1 MGSPVTDRIIDL
13 LVVGGGVNGTGIAR
27 DAVGRG
33 LSVLLV
39 ERDDLAAATSSASS
53 KLIHG
58 GLRYLEYYEFRLV
71 REALAERE
79 VLLRMAPHIIWPM
92 RFVLP
97 HAQHL
102 RPAWL
107 IRMGLWLYDHLGGR
121 TTLPGSRGLSLRRVK
136 EGQAL
141 RDTVTKG
148 FVYSDCW
155 VDDARLVAF
164 KARDAVDRGAAYQPR
179 TAMLGARREGDIWI
193 ADLQGRDGTRRH
205 VRARAIV
212 NAAGPWAAEVLGN
225 GIGVNSS
232 RRLRLIKGSHI
243 VVKKLYDGPHAYIL
257 QNEDRRIVFVL
268 PYERDYTLIGTTDV
282 PFHDDPRGVKITPA
296 ETEYLCK
303 AVSTWLA
310 KPVTPGDVVWS
321 YAGVRP
327 LYDDGSQNASAVTR
341 DYVLEVDDQG
351 GKLPVLSVFGGK
363 ITTYR
368 RLAEHALD
376 KLAPYFPTM
385 KPAWTHKAPL
395 PGGDLGPAGFDAFF
409 ADLQRQFAWMPVEH
423 LHAMARRHGT
433 RVRQM
438 LATCGSL
445 DDLGTH
451 FGKGLYAREVDW
463 LAAQEW
469 AMSADDILF
478 RRTKFGLH
486 LDAAARDEVAR
497 YLDRK
502 HADTTDTSC
511 TSAH

>member
-1 MGSPVTDRIIDL
+1 V
-13 LVVGGGVNGTGIAR
+13 
-27 DAVGRG
+27 
-33 LSVLLV
+33 
-39 ERDDLAAATSSASS
+39 
-53 KLIHG
+53 
-58 GLRYLEYYEFRLV
+58 
-71 REALAERE
+71 
-79 VLLRMAPHIIWPM
+79 APHIIWPM

-121 TTLPGSRGLSLRRVK
+121 TTLPASKGLDLRRAA

-141 RDTVTKG
+141 RNEVTKG

-164 KARDAVDRGAAYQPR
+164 NARDAVDRGAIFLPR
-179 TAMLGARREGDIWI
+179 TAMQGARREGDIWI
-193 ADLQGRDGTRRH
+193 AELAGRDGAKTP

-225 GIGVNSS
+225 SIGVNTA

-243 VVKKLYDGPHAYIL
+243 IVKKLYDGPHAYIL

-282 PFHDDPRGVKITPA
+282 PFYDDPRGVKISPV

-310 KPVTPGDVVWS
+310 KPVTPADVVWS

-327 LYDDGSQNASAVTR
+327 LYDDGSESASAVTR
-341 DYVLEVDDQG
+341 DYVLEVDDQSG
-351 GKLPVLSVFGGK
+351 TTPVLSVFGGK

-376 KLAPYFPTM
+376 KLAPYFPRMT
-385 KPAWTHKAPL
+385 PAWTHTAPL
-395 PGGDLGPAGFDAFF
+395 PGGDLGAAGFDAFF
-409 ADLQRQFAWMPVEH
+409 ADLQRQLPFVPPEH
-423 LHAMARRHGT
+423 LRAMARRHGS
-433 RVRQM
+433 RVTAM
-438 LATCGSL
+438 LAGCHAI

-451 FGKGLYAREVDW
+451 FGKGLYAREIDW
-463 LAAQEW
+463 LVRQEW

-486 LDAAARDEVAR
+486 LDADARAEVAR
-497 YLDRK
+497 YLDHQ
-502 HADTTDTSC
+502 HADTTSTTC
-511 TSAH
+511 TTAH